1 MTERTPSTRAGRKCP
16 NCGYQLAP
24 VARMT
29 LSLPGD
35 LVAAVRAKATAESRT
50 VSSVIEEAVRA
61 RRDAEEG

>member
-1 MTERTPSTRAGRKCP
+1 
-16 NCGYQLAP
+16 
-24 VARMT
+24 MT